1 MKRIITISMCV
12 GALVALNSRVIGQP
26 ADKPWNVSATVRGFY
41 DDNYLTRYSKSMG
54 KRDSYGFEI
63 SPEAKVSIQR
73 EMTTL
78 DASYRY
84 GMRYYDDR
92 SNNRAD
98 HSHEL
103 SVGLNHSF
111 SDRCKLAFEDSFVV
125 AQEPQVLEPLGGVT
139 VPLRTEGNNIR
150 NRVSTDFAFKATESI
165 GIEPGYSYS
174 YFDYQQ
180 TGPQSRS
187 ALLDRHEHLG
197 YLNLRWIN
205 MLENTDGLIGYQ
217 FGYIDH
223 YSKDLI
229 QLPGS
234 GAWVSADLRDNYSH
248 YAYVGVERRFT
259 ELFRARV
266 LVGGEYTK
274 YQHARSILRPIVGNV
289 DDDSINPFVDASVIY
304 QGKYG
309 EFQLGVRHARSQT
322 DLVVLDAEATS
333 VYGSF
338 KKEIIGNL
346 KGSITGMHQFS
357 SFEDPS
363 GVLDSQNEGFTML
376 GANLTYE
383 INKFVSAELGYNY
396 DLLASDVPLRSYHRN
411 RVYWGL
417 RGSF

>member
-1 MKRIITISMCV
+1 MKRAIIFTVCAS
-12 GALVALNSRVIGQP
+12 ALFVLNSRVIGQP
-26 ADKPWNVSATVRGFY
+26 ADKPWSVSATVRGFY

-54 KRDSYGFEI
+54 KRDSWGFEV
-63 SPEAKVSIQR
+63 SPEAKVSLKQ

-84 GMRYYDDR
+84 GMRYYADR

-103 SVGLNHSF
+103 NLGLNHTF

-150 NRVSTDFAFKATESI
+150 NRVSTDLAFKATESI

-180 TGPQSRS
+180 KGPQSRS

-197 YLNLRWIN
+197 YVNLRWIN

-217 FGYIDH
+217 FGLIDH
-223 YSKDLI
+223 FSKDLI
-229 QLPGS
+229 QPPGS
-234 GAWVSADLRDNYSH
+234 VKPVSSDLRDNYSH
-248 YAYVGVERRFT
+248 YAYVGLERRFT
-259 ELFRARV
+259 ELFRARL
-266 LVGGEYTK
+266 LVGAEYTK
-274 YQHARSILRPIVGNV
+274 YDKARDILRPIIGSV
-289 DDDSINPFVDASVIY
+289 DDDAVNPFVDASLIY
-304 QGKYG
+304 QGNYG

-338 KKEIIGNL
+338 KKEIFGGL
-346 KGSITGMHQFS
+346 KGGITGMHQFS
-357 SFEDPS
+357 SLKDPT
-363 GVLDSQNEGFTML
+363 GAMDNIDEGFTMI

-383 INKFVSAELGYNY
+383 INKFVSAEVGYNY
-396 DLLASDVPLRSYHRN
+396 DLLSSDVPLRSYHRN
-411 RVYWGL
+411 RVYCGL
-417 RGSF
+417 RGTF